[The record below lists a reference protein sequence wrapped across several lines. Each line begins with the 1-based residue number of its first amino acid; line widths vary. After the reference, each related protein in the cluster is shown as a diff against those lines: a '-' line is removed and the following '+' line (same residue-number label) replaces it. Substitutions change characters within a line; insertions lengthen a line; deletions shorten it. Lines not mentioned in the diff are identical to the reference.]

1 MHDYHRPFRNSTG
14 NGGRFQFIDW
24 LQFETHTSSLLNF
37 GMAHYRESKAP
48 VSQLMDELDECRKV
62 S

>member
-1 MHDYHRPFRNSTG
+1 MQECGDYLTVKFGGLTSLFNPTG
-14 NGGRFQFIDW
+14 K
-24 LQFETHTSSLLNF
+24 LLT
-37 GMAHYRESKAP
+37 MARDKVTTDGYLFKSKAP